1 LTLLDANALI
11 GLLIGEPAREKVAEL
26 LRTGECAIPAACLS
40 EVVDSLMRKH
50 GVDRLSLSERL
61 GPLLDE
67 VLTVLPIDTR
77 LAWRAGELRAAHYH
91 RADSSLSLADCL
103 LLASAG
109 PDDRVATAD
118 GAVIALAESWASQ
131 RFHFTNSRDSQS

>member
-1 LTLLDANALI
+1 
-11 GLLIGEPAREKVAEL
+11 
-26 LRTGECAIPAACLS
+26 LS

-91 RADSSLSLADCL
+91 RADSSLSRADCL

-118 GAVIALAESWASQ
+118 GAVIALAEKLGIATIPL
-131 RFHFTNSRDSQS
+131 TNSHDSQS

>member
-11 GLLIGEPAREKVAEL
+11 GLLIGEPAREEVAEL

-118 GAVIALAESWASQ
+118 GAVIALAEKLGIATIPL
-131 RFHFTNSRDSQS
+131 TNSHDSQS